1 MTPNEDSIGDPTGIV
16 ADLAGIPD
24 KVKQE
29 QIAALKKYGAEK
41 IGKMRTILNNAWKQT
56 KKGGHANKAQLEA
69 HLKTELT
76 GLVGTR
82 DYQKKAKN
90 LPQDV
95 DRLDLGATPEELA
108 ANKMSDETKER
119 LSKISGNLEKI
130 HYWDP
135 DHPEEKSLAENAGK
149 KFADVREV
157 KYAQKLT
164 ALLHDLSP
172 YAESAVN
179 IRKASEAYVAKMA
192 AYRDEY
198 EWMQVLV
205 GGQSIVAVAEQSVDM
220 AKDIEFAFH
229 KKINDLRTA
238 IDATKDFVYDKRKS
252 PEEND
257 AIFTARIG
265 ELDAKFASRQ
275 ELDSKYQDFKD
286 VLLSAG
292 DFVDKLVD
300 DEGFK
305 AYALK
310 GMKSDGYDY
319 VITGVQLGLGGAAGL
334 MMEIPHPGAGMG
346 AAAIR
351 AGIGKIAD
359 KLHVWRRDVRIEE
372 LQKKLSNANTPSD
385 VTFRREFYMAQL
397 DDDKTLM
404 ATRVLEIQS
413 KNIHDAWSVIG
424 IPLAEIPVPLVG
436 DAIRSM
442 GEGICTGWYKSKVG
456 ELKKSLAPDKPI
468 NGELV
473 TENLVDKAK
482 EVTLEMVQEGFGQ
495 LLREFADTVIAL
507 GEKAA
512 KTFAEWLAEKV
523 DATADILKDLG
534 EALFVSVLTKL
545 AALVVAKLLHWL
557 GGNPMAQ
564 AIGSGD
570 LRKIIQTTKDLNT
583 ALDGAVNLDSVR
595 TVLGSATT

>member
-1 MTPNEDSIGDPTGIV
+1 MTMSPNEDSIGDPTGIV
-16 ADLAGIPD
+16 ADLAPD
-24 KVKQE
+24 KLKQE
-29 QIAALKKYGAEK
+29 QIAALRKYGA
-41 IGKMRTILNNAWKQT
+41 GKLGKVRKALDGSWEQAKQ
-56 KKGGHANKAQLEA
+56 GGHANKALLEA
-69 HLKTELT
+69 HVKTVLT
-76 GLVGTR
+76 RLVGTR
-82 DYQKKAKN
+82 DYQKKAKK
-90 LPQDV
+90 LEKEV
-95 DRLDLGATPEELA
+95 DQLDLAATPEELA

-119 LSKISGNLEKI
+119 LSRNAGNLEKI

-135 DHPEEKSLAENAGK
+135 DHPEEKSLPENAGK

-172 YAESAVN
+172 YAESTVN
-179 IRKASEAYVAKMA
+179 IRKAAETYAAKVAE
-192 AYRDEY
+192 YRDQY

-205 GGQSIVAVAEQSVDM
+205 GGQSIVVVAQQAVDM

-238 IDATKDFVYDKRKS
+238 IDATKDFLYDKRKS

-257 AIFTARIG
+257 AIFTARAG
-265 ELDAKFASRQ
+265 ELDAKFANRQ
-275 ELDSKYQDFKD
+275 ELDEKYQSFKD

-300 DEGFK
+300 NEAFK

-310 GMKSDGYDY
+310 HMKSDGYDF
-319 VITGVQLGLGGAAGL
+319 VITGVQIGLGGTAGL
-334 MMEIPHPGAGMG
+334 MMEIPHPGAGAG

-359 KLHVWRRDVRIEE
+359 KLHVWRRDARIEE
-372 LQKKLSNANTPSD
+372 LQKKLSNGNTPSD

-404 ATRVLEIQS
+404 ASRVLEIQA
-413 KNIHDAWSVIG
+413 KNIHDAWSLIG

-436 DAIRSM
+436 DAIRSL
-442 GEGICTGWYKSKVG
+442 GEGICTGWYTSKVD
-456 ELKKSLAPDKPI
+456 ELKKRLAPDKPI
-468 NGELV
+468 SMELV
-473 TENLVDKAK
+473 KEYVVDKAK
-482 EVTLEMVQEGFGQ
+482 EITLEMVQEGFAQ
-495 LLREFADTVIAL
+495 LLKKFAETVIAL
-507 GEKAA
+507 GAKAT
-512 KTFAEWLAEKV
+512 KTFAEWLAEQVK
-523 DATADILKDLG
+523 AAPEILKDLG
-534 EALFVSVLTKL
+534 EAVAVSVLTKL
-545 AALVVAKLLHWL
+545 AAMVVTKLLHWL

-595 TVLGSATT
+595 TVLGSAAT